1 MHKILKYNS
10 SQSKILYLFLFMLA
24 GMFLVSALIMLLSGI
39 IPQTEG
45 NPWQHK
51 ISILL
56 QNVFMFI
63 LPAYTITF
71 WSGDKPFE
79 KLGVKEV
86 ENVWLNILIVLFIF
100 LFTIPFTS
108 LIEQWN
114 SNISFPK
121 SLEYIENILRDLEDR
136 ALQSAQA
143 LTEDKSILN
152 LIINILLVGF
162 LTALSEELFFRGAF
176 QQFIEKWITNI
187 HITVWITAFVF
198 SMLHF
203 QFFGFFPRLLLGA
216 VLGYLFIYSRNL
228 WLPILFHFINN
239 SVVLVLIHFDK
250 SDILVAKTGNYSDMI
265 LWLTALSG
273 VLLTILLFNR
283 LKLINK
289 KQ

>member
-1 MHKILKYNS
+1 MHKIPKYNS
-10 SQSKILYLFLFMLA
+10 NQSMILYLLLFMVA
-24 GMFLVSALIMLLSGI
+24 GMFLASALIMFLSGI

-45 NPWQHK
+45 NPWQYK
-51 ISILL
+51 ISVLL

-63 LPAYTITF
+63 IPAYTINT
-71 WSGDKPFE
+71 WSGDNTFKN
-79 KLGVKEV
+79 LGVKRV
-86 ENVWLNILIVLFIF
+86 DNFWLNTLIVLFIF
-100 LFTIPFTS
+100 IFTIPFTS
-108 LIEQWN
+108 LLEQWN
-114 SNISFPK
+114 SNISFPR
-121 SLEYIENILRDLEDR
+121 SLEYIENILRDLEDG
-136 ALQSAQA
+136 ALQSVQA
-143 LTEDKSILN
+143 LTRDKSILN

-162 LTALSEELFFRGAF
+162 LTALSEELFFRGAL
-176 QQFIEKWITNI
+176 QQFIEKWIINI
-187 HITVWITAFVF
+187 HLTVWITAIVF

-228 WLPILFHFINN
+228 WLPIMFHFINN

-250 SDILVAKTGNYSDMI
+250 SEGLAAKTENYSDMI

>member
-1 MHKILKYNS
+1 MHKILKHNS
-10 SQSKILYLFLFMLA
+10 CQSRIIYLFLFMVV
-24 GMFLVSALIMLLSGI
+24 GMFLTSTTIIFLSGI
-39 IPQTEG
+39 IPQTES
-45 NPWQHK
+45 NQWQYK
-51 ISILL
+51 ISVFL

-63 LPAYTITF
+63 LPAYTITY
-71 WSGDKPFE
+71 WSSNKPFDT
-79 KLGVKEV
+79 LGVKKTV
-86 ENVWLNILIVLFIF
+86 NLLQNSILVLLIF
-100 LFTIPFTS
+100 LFTIPVTS
-108 LIEQWN
+108 IVEQWN

-162 LTALSEELFFRGAF
+162 LTALSEELFFRGAL
-176 QQFIEKWITNI
+176 QQFIEKCITNI
-187 HITVWITAFVF
+187 HITVLITAFIF
-198 SMLHF
+198 SFLHF

-239 SVVLVLIHFDK
+239 SIVLVLIHFDK
-250 SDILVAKTGNYSDMI
+250 SDILTTKTENYSDMI
-265 LWLTALSG
+265 LWLIALSG
-273 VLLTILLFNR
+273 VLFTILLFNR

>member
-1 MHKILKYNS
+1 MHKILKNNS
-10 SQSKILYLFLFMLA
+10 NQSMILYLFLFMVA
-24 GMFLVSALIMLLSGI
+24 GMFSASALIMFLSGI

-45 NPWQHK
+45 NPWQYK
-51 ISILL
+51 ISVLL

-63 LPAYTITF
+63 LPAYTITS
-71 WSGDKPFE
+71 WSGDNAFE
-79 KLGVKEV
+79 KLGIKRV
-86 ENVWLNILIVLFIF
+86 ENFWLNTLFVLFIF

-108 LIEQWN
+108 LLEQWN

-121 SLEYIENILRDLEDR
+121 SLEYIENILRILEDK

-143 LTEDKSILN
+143 LTGDKSISN

-187 HITVWITAFVF
+187 HLTVWITAFVF

-228 WLPILFHFINN
+228 WLPIMFHFINN
-239 SVVLVLIHFDK
+239 SVVLILIHFDK
-250 SDILVAKTGNYSDMI
+250 SESPTATTENYSNVF
-265 LWLTALSG
+265 LWLVALSG
-273 VLLTILLFNR
+273 VLFTILLFNR